1 MNRLQSL
8 YDVSLQLKNVLDQD
22 ITAKNRGSVI
32 EKVNELV
39 EKRGKFMNDLT
50 EPYTGEEKRLGQEL
64 VPLNEEIQVA
74 MNQLFNQLKVEMK
87 QVKKQEKS
95 NRRYIKPYENV
106 QAMDGM
112 FMDSKK

>member
-1 MNRLQSL
+1 MNRLQPL
-8 YDVSLQLKNVLDQD
+8 YDVTVQLKNVLDQD

-39 EKRGKFMNDLT
+39 EKRGQFMNDLT
-50 EPYTGEEKRLGQEL
+50 EPYTEEEKRLGQQL
-64 VPLNEEIQVA
+64 VPLNEDIQVS
-74 MNQLFNQLKVEMK
+74 MNQLFHQLKAEMK
-87 QVKKQEKS
+87 QVKKQKKS
-95 NRRYIKPYENV
+95 NRTYTNPYENV